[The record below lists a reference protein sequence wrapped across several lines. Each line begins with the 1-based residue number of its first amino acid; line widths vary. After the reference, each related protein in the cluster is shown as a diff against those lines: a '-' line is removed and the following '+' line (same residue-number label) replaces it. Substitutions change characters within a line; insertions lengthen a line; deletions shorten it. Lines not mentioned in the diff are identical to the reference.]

1 MHSNKKTFSKK
12 MWLLL
17 VLIPLLAAV
26 AIFGR
31 DVIHHKFNN
40 EPVVVSKSFARGN
53 KPVQFVEIKNLI
65 ITLKDSK
72 SERYLQLELGVATG
86 DDNDIKKVVA
96 MVPVI
101 QAATVDLLSSMD
113 YQAVRHT
120 SIVDL
125 RRQLMNEYK
134 KDFERLNT
142 PMPFDDVVISRMV
155 FQ

>member
-1 MHSNKKTFSKK
+1 MNSKK
-12 MWLLL
+12 IWVIILLIAL
-17 VLIPLLAAV
+17 VAALAVFFRNTILGEA
-26 AIFGR
+26 
-31 DVIHHKFNN
+31 NSQ
-40 EPVVVSKSFARGN
+40 PVTISKSFIRGN
-53 KPVQFVEIKNLI
+53 KAVQFVEIKNMV
-65 ITLKDSK
+65 ITLKDNK

-101 QAATVDLLSSMD
+101 RAATVSLLSSMD

-134 KDFERLNT
+134 SDFEKLNA

>member
-1 MHSNKKTFSKK
+1 MNSKK
-12 MWLLL
+12 KWVILLL
-17 VLIPLLAAV
+17 IALIAAMAV
-26 AIFGR
+26 FCRDIIFN
-31 DVIHHKFNN
+31 KANSQ
-40 EPVVVSKSFARGN
+40 PVTVSKSFIRGD
-53 KPVQFVEIKNLI
+53 KAVQFVEIKNII
-65 ITLKDSK
+65 ITLKDK
-72 SERYLQLELGVATG
+72 NSERYLQLELGIATG
-86 DDNDIKKVVA
+86 DDDDIKKVIA

-101 QAATVDLLSSMD
+101 RAATVNLISSMD

-134 KDFERLNT
+134 VDFEKLNA

>member
-1 MHSNKKTFSKK
+1 MNTQKKTFSMKV
-12 MWLLL
+12 WGFLLL
-17 VLIPLLAAV
+17 IALVIVAV
-26 AIFGR
+26 IYHEAIW
-31 DVIHHKFNN
+31 DKLNN
-40 EPVVVSKSFARGN
+40 KPIAISKSFIRGN
-53 KPVQFVEIKNLI
+53 KSVQFVEIKNMI
-65 ITLKDSK
+65 ITLKDIK
-72 SERYLQLELGVATG
+72 TERYLQLELGVATG

-101 QAATVDLLSSMD
+101 QSATVNLLSHMD
-113 YQAVRHT
+113 YQAVRNT

-134 KDFERLNT
+134 KDFEKLNA

>member
-1 MHSNKKTFSKK
+1 MNSKK
-12 MWLLL
+12 IWVIILLIAL
-17 VLIPLLAAV
+17 VAALAVFFRKTILGEA
-26 AIFGR
+26 
-31 DVIHHKFNN
+31 NSQ
-40 EPVVVSKSFARGN
+40 PVTISKSFIRGD
-53 KPVQFVEIKNLI
+53 KAVQFVEIKNMV
-65 ITLKDSK
+65 ITLKDHK

-101 QAATVDLLSSMD
+101 RAATVSLLSSMD

-134 KDFERLNT
+134 IDFEKLNA

>member
-1 MHSNKKTFSKK
+1 MNTEKKTFSLK
-12 MWLLL
+12 MWVSLLL
-17 VLIPLLAAV
+17 IILVSA

-31 DVIHHKFNN
+31 EFIQNKFNS
-40 EPVVVSKSFARGN
+40 EPVVVSKSFVRGD
-53 KPVQFVEIKNLI
+53 KAVQFVEIKNMI
-65 ITLKDSK
+65 ITLKDNK
-72 SERYLQLELGVATG
+72 TERYLQLELGVATG

-101 QAATVDLLSSMD
+101 QAATVSLLSSMD
-113 YQAVRHT
+113 YQAVRQI
-120 SIVDL
+120 SIVDI

-134 KDFERLNT
+134 KDFEKLNA